1 MKIAYIAFALMFIIS
16 VAGAAELTDYL
27 GQTITAIELSDSVG
41 ADSFLVLNSSGL
53 IPGELLT
60 ADKLQEA
67 IKRIYAIGLYADVV
81 IKGEKA
87 GNGVKIRIETK
98 QYPRLAE
105 IRYKGNKKV
114 KTKNLKKQVNLTE
127 GRIVSPGAIK
137 NCVEA
142 IKKLYEEK
150 GYLLAQVES
159 SIEPD
164 KTNPGRVVVTLRID
178 EGQKVRIKNITF
190 TGNAAFSDDKL
201 RGKLGNKRKSFFRSG
216 SFDSEKYNEDKK
228 KIVDFYKERGYIDA
242 VVTGD
247 SIWYSNDLRWMYIRL
262 RIKEGPLYYF
272 GKFTWK
278 GNSVLDDSKV
288 ASAFKV
294 KEGQTYNED
303 KYQKSLSKLYELYQ
317 DEGYWYTRIE
327 EHKSPRDV
335 IMDVEF
341 EISEGEPAYV
351 KMINIAG
358 NTKTKEKVIRRE
370 LKIKPDTIFKRSILT
385 RSLRDV
391 MILNFFKDV
400 QPDLAVRDDNNID
413 LTLKIEEKETGTFS
427 MGAGYSAQDKLV
439 GTIGLGFPN
448 FFGGGQTV
456 SLDAEYGS
464 ARLTFNLSY
473 YEPWF
478 RDTPTSIGLN
488 IYYQERVYTDW
499 FTEGTRGGSIQV
511 GRRLRWPDNYCRIY
525 GGYRLEELKY
535 YSWTSSYVADNV
547 DNAYSVDKFS
557 WPKISS
563 VATISLER
571 DSRDLAQF
579 ATKGSVYSWAGSLAG
594 TVLGGSYNYWK
605 QIYNIHYYYTP
616 FWKFSFSAK
625 GKWGLVAGIKHGDG
639 DVPFSERFT
648 PGGTDTDG
656 LIRGYNDSEIGPRSA
671 SGGYLGGR
679 SEVIYNAELT
689 VPIAEQQFYVLLFAD
704 AGNAYL
710 TGDGLR
716 DHMFSNF
723 YKSAGFGFRVVA
735 PMIGIIGFD
744 FGYPFNG
751 DNRGKLKPHFQI
763 GRGF

>member
-1 MKIAYIAFALMFIIS
+1 MKVAYLALGLIILVS
-16 VAGAAELTDYL
+16 AAGAADLTDYL

-53 IPGELLT
+53 VPGEILT
-60 ADKLQEA
+60 ADKLQES
-67 IKRIYAIGLYADVV
+67 IKRIYAIGLFSDIA
-81 IKGEKA
+81 IKGEKVA
-87 GNGVKIRIETK
+87 NGIKLRIETK
-98 QYPRLAE
+98 QYPRLSE
-105 IRYKGNKKV
+105 IRYEGNKKV
-114 KTKNLKKQVNLTE
+114 KLKDLKKQVNFTE
-127 GRIVSPGAIK
+127 GRIVSPGTVK
-137 NCVEA
+137 NSVES
-142 IKKLYEEK
+142 IKKYYESK
-150 GYLLAQVES
+150 GYLLADVES
-159 SIEPD
+159 SIDQD
-164 KTNPGRVVVTLRID
+164 KVDPERVVLTIKIR
-178 EGQKVRIKNITF
+178 EGQKVRIKNIAFAGNTKF
-190 TGNAAFSDDKL
+190 TDDKL
-201 RGKLGNKRKSFFRSG
+201 RSKLGNKRKSFFRGG
-216 SFDSEKYNEDKK
+216 SFDGEKYIEDKQK
-228 KIVDFYKERGYIDA
+228 VVDFYKEQGYIDA

-247 SIWYSNDLRWMYIRL
+247 SIWYSDDLRWMYIRM
-262 RIKEGPLYYF
+262 RISEGPLYYF
-272 GKFTWK
+272 GKFSWE
-278 GNSVLDDSKV
+278 GNSVLSDSKI
-288 ASAFKV
+288 ASAFKF

-317 DEGYWYTRIE
+317 DEGYWYTRIDE
-327 EHKSPRDV
+327 RKSPRDT
-335 IMDVEF
+335 ILDVNF
-341 EISEGEPAYV
+341 EISEGNPAYV
-351 KMINIAG
+351 KMINIVG
-358 NTKTKEKVIRRE
+358 NTKTKEKVVRRE

-427 MGAGYSAQDKLV
+427 MGAGYSAQDRLV

-464 ARLTFNLSY
+464 SRLTFNLSY

-478 RDTPTSIGLN
+478 RDSPTSLGLN
-488 IYYQERVYTDW
+488 AYYQERVYTDW

-511 GRRLRWPDNYCRIY
+511 GRRLRWPDNYFRIY

-535 YSWTSSYVADNV
+535 YSWTDEYIADNK

-563 VATISLER
+563 VVTASIER

-579 ATKGSVYSWAGSLAG
+579 ATKGSVYSWVGNLAG
-594 TVLGGSYNYWK
+594 TVLGGNYNYWK
-605 QIYNIHYYYTP
+605 QIYQMEYYYTP
-616 FWKFSFSAK
+616 FWRFSLSAK
-625 GKWGLVAGIKHGDG
+625 GKWGLVAGIKHGNADI
-639 DVPFSERFT
+639 PFSERFT

-656 LIRGYNDSEIGPRSA
+656 LIRGYSDSEIGPRSA

-710 TGDGLR
+710 TGDELK
-716 DHMFSNF
+716 DHMFSKF

-751 DNRGKLKPHFQI
+751 DDRGKIKPHFQI

>member
-1 MKIAYIAFALMFIIS
+1 MKIAYIALALMFIIS
-16 VAGAAELTDYL
+16 VASATELADYL

-53 IPGELLT
+53 VPGEILT
-60 ADKLQEA
+60 ADKLQESV
-67 IKRIYAIGLYADVV
+67 KRIYAIGLFADVI

-87 GNGVKIRIETK
+87 GNGVKLRIETK
-98 QYPRLAE
+98 QYPRLSE

-114 KTKNLKKQVNLTE
+114 KTKNLKKQVNFAE
-127 GRIVSPGAIK
+127 GRIVSPGAVK
-137 NCVEA
+137 NSVEA
-142 IKKLYEEK
+142 IKKFYESK
-150 GYLLAQVES
+150 GYLLAKVES
-159 SIEPD
+159 SIEQD
-164 KTNPGRVVVTLRID
+164 KANPERVILTMQIN

-190 TGNAAFSDDKL
+190 TGNTKFNDDKL
-201 RGKLGNKRKSFFRSG
+201 RGKLGNKRKSFFRGG
-216 SFDSEKYNEDKK
+216 SFDSEKYIEDKK
-228 KIVDFYKERGYIDA
+228 KVVDFYKERGYIDA

-247 SIWYSNDLRWMYIRL
+247 SIWYSDDLRWMYIRMK
-262 RIKEGPLYYF
+262 ISEGPLYYF
-272 GKFTWK
+272 GKFSWK
-278 GNSVLDDSKV
+278 GNSVLDDSRV
-288 ASAFKV
+288 SSAFKI

-317 DEGYWYTRIE
+317 DEGYWYTRID
-327 EHKSPRDV
+327 EHKSPRDT
-335 IMDVEF
+335 ILDVDF
-341 EISEGEPAYV
+341 AISEGNPAYV
-351 KMINIAG
+351 KMINITG

-370 LKIKPDTIFKRSILT
+370 LKIKPDTIFKRSMLT

-439 GTIGLGFPN
+439 GTVGLGFPN

-473 YEPWF
+473 FEPWF

-488 IYYQERVYTDW
+488 IYYQERIYTDW
-499 FTEGTRGGSIQV
+499 FTEGTRGGSAQV
-511 GRRLRWPDNYCRIY
+511 GRRLRWPDNYCRVY
-525 GGYRLEELKY
+525 AGYRLEELKY
-535 YSWTSSYVADNV
+535 YSWTSSYVADNI

-563 VATISLER
+563 VATLSLER

-579 ATKGSVYSWAGSLAG
+579 ATKGSVYSWTGNLAG
-594 TVLGGSYNYWK
+594 TVLGGSYDYWK
-605 QIYNIHYYYTP
+605 QIYQIHYYYTP
-616 FWKFSFSAK
+616 FWKFSLSAK
-625 GKWGLVAGIKHGDG
+625 GKWGLVAGINRGDG
-639 DVPFSERFT
+639 DIPFSERFT

-689 VPIAEQQFYVLLFAD
+689 VPIAQQQFYVLLFAD

-710 TGDGLR
+710 TGDELK
-716 DHMFSNF
+716 DHMFSKF

-751 DNRGKLKPHFQI
+751 DNKGKIKPHFQI